1 MREILTNEV
10 NDLMNE
16 NKPVHVIDVRE
27 VDEVKAGKI
36 PGAMNIPLAL
46 VEFTMQDLDKS
57 KEYILVC
64 RSGGRS
70 SRAALLLEERGYKVL
85 NMVGGMDEW
94 KGATE

>member
-1 MREILTNEV
+1 MREILPNEV
-10 NDLMNE
+10 NDLVKG

-27 VDEVKAGKI
+27 VDEVKGGKI
-36 PGAMNIPLAL
+36 PDAMNIPLAL
-46 VEFTMQDLDKS
+46 VECTMQDLDKS

-70 SRAALLLEERGYKVL
+70 SRAAQLLEQHGYKVM
-85 NMVGGMDEW
+85 NMVGGMNEW